1 MDIMR
6 FISSHRALATL
17 VIANGGVA
25 ISILFGAFQF
35 VSTSQQTQDQVD
47 YLSVE
52 VDQMSE
58 RLVFLE
64 AQLDELEND
73 LFDYELMVEDL
84 EYRMDELDNFGVI
97 WNEQSQMI
105 MSEHSQ
111 FTDIIREIWDAIDER
126 GIVPAGAER
135 TYGY

>member
-73 LFDYELMVEDL
+73 LFDHGLMVEDL
-84 EYRMDELDNFGVI
+84 EYRLDELDNFGGI

-126 GIVPAGAER
+126 GIVPAGAGR

>member
-47 YLSVE
+47 YLTAE

-58 RLVFLE
+58 RLVHAE
-64 AQLDELEND
+64 AQLNE
-73 LFDYELMVEDL
+73 LFDDLLDHELMVEDL
-84 EYRMDELDNFGVI
+84 EQRIDERDNFSVV

-111 FTDIIREIWDAIDER
+111 FTDIIREVWDAIDQR
-126 GIVPAGAER
+126 GIVPAGAGR
-135 TYGY
+135 AYGY

>member
-1 MDIMR
+1 MDILK

-17 VIANGGVA
+17 IVANGGVA

-35 VSTSQQTQDQVD
+35 VSTSQQTQDHVD

-52 VDQMSE
+52 VDQMAE
-58 RLVFLE
+58 RLVHVE
-64 AQLDELEND
+64 AQLNELESD
-73 LFDYELMVEDL
+73 LYDYELMVDDL
-84 EYRMDELDNFGVI
+84 EHRLDELDNFGVI

-111 FTDIIREIWDAIDER
+111 FTDIIREIWDAIDQR
-126 GIVPAGAER
+126 GIVPAGAGR

>member
-1 MDIMR
+1 VDILK

-17 VIANGGVA
+17 IVANGGVA

-35 VSTSQQTQDQVD
+35 VSTSQQTQDHVD

-52 VDQMSE
+52 VDQMAE
-58 RLVFLE
+58 RLVHVE
-64 AQLDELEND
+64 AQLNELESD
-73 LFDYELMVEDL
+73 LYDYELMVDDL
-84 EYRMDELDNFGVI
+84 EHRLDELDNFGVI

-111 FTDIIREIWDAIDER
+111 FTDIIREIWDAIDQR
-126 GIVPAGAER
+126 GIVPAGAGR

>member
-1 MDIMR
+1 MR

-25 ISILFGAFQF
+25 ISVLFGAFQF

-73 LFDYELMVEDL
+73 LLDYELMVEDL

-111 FTDIIREIWDAIDER
+111 FTDIIREIWDAIDQR
-126 GIVPAGAER
+126 GIVPAAAGR

>member
-1 MDIMR
+1 MDILK
-6 FISSHRALATL
+6 FVSSHRALATL
-17 VIANGGVA
+17 VVANGGVA

-35 VSTSQQTQDQVD
+35 VSTSQQTQDHVD

-58 RLVFLE
+58 RLVHVE
-64 AQLDELEND
+64 AQLNELEND
-73 LFDYELMVEDL
+73 LLDYELMVEDL
-84 EYRMDELDNFGVI
+84 EYRMDELDNFSVV

-111 FTDIIREIWDAIDER
+111 FTDIIREIWDAIDQR
-126 GIVPAGAER
+126 GIVPAGAGR

>member
-1 MDIMR
+1 MR

-25 ISILFGAFQF
+25 ISVLFGAFQF

-73 LFDYELMVEDL
+73 LLDYELMVEDL

>member
-1 MDIMR
+1 MR

-25 ISILFGAFQF
+25 ISVLFGAFQF

-73 LFDYELMVEDL
+73 LLDYELMVEDL

-111 FTDIIREIWDAIDER
+111 FTDIIREIWDAIDQR

>member
-47 YLSVE
+47 YLTAE

-58 RLVFLE
+58 RLVHAE
-64 AQLDELEND
+64 AQLDELFDD
-73 LFDYELMVEDL
+73 LLDHELMVEDL
-84 EYRMDELDNFGVI
+84 DQRIDELDNFSVV

-111 FTDIIREIWDAIDER
+111 FTDIIREVWDAIDQR
-126 GIVPAGAER
+126 GIVPAGAGR
-135 TYGY
+135 AYGY

>member
-1 MDIMR
+1 MR

-25 ISILFGAFQF
+25 ITVLFGAFQF

-73 LFDYELMVEDL
+73 LLDYELMVEDL

-111 FTDIIREIWDAIDER
+111 FTDIIREIWDAIDQR

>member
-1 MDIMR
+1 MR

-25 ISILFGAFQF
+25 ISVLFGAFQF

-105 MSEHSQ
+105 MSEPSQ
-111 FTDIIREIWDAIDER
+111 FTDLLREVWDAIDER
-126 GIVPAGAER
+126 GIVPAGTGRA
-135 TYGY
+135 YGY

>member
-1 MDIMR
+1 MR

-25 ISILFGAFQF
+25 ITVLFGAFQF

-111 FTDIIREIWDAIDER
+111 FTDIIREIWDAIDQR

>member
-1 MDIMR
+1 MR

-25 ISILFGAFQF
+25 ISVLFGAFQF

-73 LFDYELMVEDL
+73 LLDYELMVEDL
-84 EYRMDELDNFGVI
+84 EYRMDELDNFSVV

>member
-1 MDIMR
+1 MR

-25 ISILFGAFQF
+25 ISVLFGAFQF
-35 VSTSQQTQDQVD
+35 VSTSQQTQEQVD

-73 LFDYELMVEDL
+73 LFDHELMVEDL

-111 FTDIIREIWDAIDER
+111 FTDIIREIWDAIDQR

>member
-1 MDIMR
+1 MR

-25 ISILFGAFQF
+25 ISVLFGAFQF

-73 LFDYELMVEDL
+73 LLDYELMVEDL
-84 EYRMDELDNFGVI
+84 EYRMDELDNFSVI

-111 FTDIIREIWDAIDER
+111 FTDIIREIWDAIDQR

>member
-1 MDIMR
+1 MR

-25 ISILFGAFQF
+25 ISVLFGAFQF

-73 LFDYELMVEDL
+73 LFDHGLMVEDL
-84 EYRMDELDNFGVI
+84 EYRLDELDNFGVI

-126 GIVPAGAER
+126 GIVPAGAGR